1 MNRNWIVAKMD
12 DARRLKINRRVTAMI
27 ITFAL
32 VFLAA
37 GGILGLISGKEIRE
51 TLKHQFNAEQIVIAR
66 NVAASIEEKLDNIK
80 KEIFLIQKNILRQ
93 PFAPNRFTE
102 PIKDIFYRIMESGVW
117 KIEIRD
123 LKERRTYIYRPNT
136 GMHEKTQIS
145 TELDQLP
152 TQKVL
157 SEQTIWVSQPQIN
170 SSAADLLLAMPVSK
184 DGFRRLLFHV
194 NISWLLAPR
203 LKEIHS
209 GKTGYAWII
218 NEKGVFLFHP

>member
-80 KEIFLIQKNILRQ
+80 KEIFLIQKNIFRQ

-102 PIKDIFYRIMESGVW
+102 PIQDSFYRIMESGVW

-136 GMHEKTQIS
+136 GMHEKA
-145 TELDQLP
+145 QL
-152 TQKVL
+152 
-157 SEQTIWVSQPQIN
+157 SMESN
-170 SSAADLLLAMPVSK
+170 C
-184 DGFRRLLFHV
+184 
-194 NISWLLAPR
+194 R
-203 LKEIHS
+203 LKRS
-209 GKTGYAWII
+209 
-218 NEKGVFLFHP
+218 